1 MAIEIAEFTDAIAP
15 TEVDTELARESS
27 RQLSKLLGKY
37 PDVRQIPDFTVRVQ
51 VDDLPE
57 EVVVIPMSAF
67 RLLTDI
73 LREMARGNA
82 VTLMPVHAELT
93 TQQAADILNV
103 SRPFL
108 ISLVDDGK
116 IPYRKVGKHRRIR
129 FDDLMAYK
137 QEIDRKRLQTL
148 SELANEA
155 QELNLGY

>member
-1 MAIEIAEFTDAIAP
+1 MAIEI
-15 TEVDTELARESS
+15 
-27 RQLSKLLGKY
+27 
-37 PDVRQIPDFTVRVQ
+37 
-51 VDDLPE
+51 
-57 EVVVIPMSAF
+57 
-67 RLLTDI
+67 
-73 LREMARGNA
+73 
-82 VTLMPVHAELT
+82 AELT
-93 TQQAADILNV
+93 TQQAADIFNV

>member
-1 MAIEIAEFTDAIAP
+1 MAIEI
-15 TEVDTELARESS
+15 
-27 RQLSKLLGKY
+27 
-37 PDVRQIPDFTVRVQ
+37 
-51 VDDLPE
+51 
-57 EVVVIPMSAF
+57 
-67 RLLTDI
+67 
-73 LREMARGNA
+73 
-82 VTLMPVHAELT
+82 AELT
-93 TQQAADILNV
+93 TQQAADIFNV

-129 FDDLMAYK
+129 CDDLMAYK